1 MLSRVRPLA
10 LALAASA
17 AMSALATDAS
27 PQGRPAPGPAPAAAP
42 GPIACCPVVELRR
55 YTLHPGRR
63 DTLIDLFDRR
73 FVEEQEAAGM
83 RIIAQFRDLDRP
95 DVFTW
100 LRGFPDMPSRA
111 ASLGAFYGGP
121 VWAAH
126 RDAANATMVDSD
138 NVLLLRPVS
147 PGSGFALGG
156 RAPAGATAIPSGL
169 VVATVYTLAPPDAG
183 GFAAFF
189 EHTVVPRLAASGA
202 RPFAVFETEPSAND
216 FPRLP
221 VREGEH
227 AFVWFARF
235 ADVAAYERH
244 LAALERDRRWT
255 GETRP
260 ALERRLASP
269 AEVLRLAPTARS
281 RTIR

>member
-1 MLSRVRPLA
+1 MPTSPRVRPLA
-10 LALAASA
+10 LALAVSA
-17 AMSALATDAS
+17 ATSALATGAVA
-27 PQGRPAPGPAPAAAP
+27 QGRPAPGPAPAP
-42 GPIACCPVVELRR
+42 DPVACCAVVELRR

-63 DTLIDLFDRR
+63 DTLIDLFDRH

-111 ASLGAFYGGP
+111 AALGAFYGGP

-138 NVLLLRPVS
+138 DVRLLRPVS
-147 PGSGFALGG
+147 PGSGFVLGG

-169 VVATVYTLAPPDAG
+169 VVATVYTLAPSDAG

-189 EHTVVPRLAASGA
+189 EHTVAPRLVASGA

-244 LAALERDRRWT
+244 VAALERDRRWT

-269 AEVLRLAPTARS
+269 AEILRLAPTARS